1 MLVSIYDEDPDSAD
15 DHVDDLYIEEM
26 IQPGE
31 MIPEV

>member
-1 MLVSIYDEDPDSAD
+1 MLVSIYDEDSAD